1 MLIARKARGLLVRRG
16 TENPGAGSEERYP
29 PMAGTPPWNSALTV
43 GRHPLIVRSS
53 PLAVARSALTVDRR
67 PLIVAS
73 SPLTVA
79 TRALTDRAR
88 RRGSVLRSSEDRR
101 MLTVSLPGV
110 RVPGV
115 EPRTA
120 RILVEPGVKPRDDE
134 LDLFGLTHA
143 GKVRRE
149 NQDHFLLCTV
159 HPVAV
164 VHATSLPDPQALPLR
179 GERLATVMLVADGVG
194 GATEGGEASRLAVQT
209 ITRYVTSTL
218 RCYHAVGA
226 ADQPFLDALR
236 AAVLEADAAVR
247 AEAGV
252 KNMAT
257 TLTLVIAV
265 WPWMYVVQVG
275 DSRCYFFHDGR
286 LDLVT
291 RDQTVAQDLVDR
303 GALPPE
309 RVAASPFVNVFASA
323 IGGPGAAPVWSRPDP
338 TGRGGSRAGWTTG
351 GG

>member
-1 MLIARKARGLLVRRG
+1 M
-16 TENPGAGSEERYP
+16 PGA
-29 PMAGTPPWNSALTV
+29 
-43 GRHPLIVRSS
+43 
-53 PLAVARSALTVDRR
+53 
-67 PLIVAS
+67 
-73 SPLTVA
+73 
-79 TRALTDRAR
+79 
-88 RRGSVLRSSEDRR
+88 
-101 MLTVSLPGV
+101 
-110 RVPGV
+110 

-120 RILVEPGVKPRDDE
+120 RILVEPGAKPRDDE

-159 HPVAV
+159 HPLAV
-164 VHATSLPDPQALPLR
+164 VHATSLPDRQALPLR

-194 GATEGGEASRLAVQT
+194 GTTEGGEASRLAVQT

-265 WPWMYVVQVG
+265 WPWLYVVQVG
-275 DSRCYFFHDGR
+275 DSRCYFFHDGK

-309 RVAASPFVNVFASA
+309 RVAASPFVNVLASA
-323 IGGPGAAPVWSRPDP
+323 IGGPGPTPVVSRLDISRRGCVLLCSDGL
-338 TGRGGSRAGWTTG
+338 TKHVSDAEIAERLRTMQSAEQVCHALVDLALERGGSDNITVLVGRAPPR
-351 GG
+351 